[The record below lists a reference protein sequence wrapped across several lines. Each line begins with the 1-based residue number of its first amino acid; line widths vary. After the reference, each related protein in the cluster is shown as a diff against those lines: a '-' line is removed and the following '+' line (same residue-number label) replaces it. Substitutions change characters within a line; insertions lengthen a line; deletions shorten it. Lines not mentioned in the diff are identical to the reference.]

1 MTTLRQDIAAFGQ
14 RLQEHTKALTAA
26 RALLLRREVNASLR
40 RHPAAP
46 APAPMTAEEREER
59 YRAECERRGVQYVPL
74 PADQG
79 ADDR

>member
-1 MTTLRQDIAAFGQ
+1 MSTLRHEMQAFAQ

-46 APAPMTAEEREER
+46 APAALTPEERF
-59 YRAECERRGVQYVPL
+59 RAECERRGVQYVPL
-74 PADQG
+74 PEG
-79 ADDR
+79 GDDR

>member
-1 MTTLRQDIAAFGQ
+1 MATLMRDIEAFGQ

-46 APAPMTAEEREER
+46 APAALTAEEREER
-59 YRAECERRGVQYVPL
+59 FRQECARRGVQYVPL
-74 PADQG
+74 PEG
-79 ADDR
+79 GDDR

>member
-14 RLQEHTKALTAA
+14 RLQEHGQRLNQANCILQ
-26 RALLLRREVNASLR
+26 RRVLEASLR
-40 RHPAAP
+40 KHPAAP
-46 APAPMTAEEREER
+46 APAALTAEERFR
-59 YRAECERRGVQYVPL
+59 QECERRGVAYVPL